1 MVDLHCHILPDCD
14 DGAEDLDEALAMSRL
29 AVADG
34 ITDLVATPH
43 AQDGLHDNNR
53 LDVRSAVER
62 LQAEL
67 DRQGIP
73 LRLHPG
79 MEVHMHVELLDNLG
93 AGQLLTLCDRHK
105 HLLLELPALSIP
117 SCTEAILY
125 ELQVLGVT
133 PIIAHPERNLAL
145 QEHPE
150 RLAEWVA
157 DGCAAQLTG
166 GSLFGKFGR
175 AAQRA
180 AEQMVRHDW
189 VHLIASDGHSAE
201 RRRPQL
207 GAAYERLAQL
217 TSRNTMMMYRERAL
231 AVVRGEHFQIAE
243 PQASGMKK
251 RRRWL

>member
-1 MVDLHCHILPDCD
+1 MVDLHCHILPGRD
-14 DGAEDLDEALAMSRL
+14 DGAEDLDEALEMSRL

-43 AQDGLHDNNR
+43 AQDGLHDNCSTE
-53 LDVRSAVER
+53 VRSAVER

-79 MEVHMHVELLDNLG
+79 MEVHLHVELLANLD
-93 AGQLLTLCDRHK
+93 AGQLLTFCDGHK

-157 DGCAAQLTG
+157 DGSVAQLTG
-166 GSLFGKFGR
+166 GSLLGKFGR
-175 AAQRA
+175 AAQQA
-180 AEQMVRHDW
+180 AEVMVRHDW
-189 VHLIASDGHSAE
+189 AHLIASDGHSAE

-207 GAAYERLAQL
+207 EAAYERLAQL
-217 TSRNTMMMYRERAL
+217 TSRDTMMTYRERAL
-231 AVVRGEHFQIAE
+231 AVVRNEHFQIAE
-243 PQASGMKK
+243 PQGSGK
-251 RRRWL
+251 RKRWRWL